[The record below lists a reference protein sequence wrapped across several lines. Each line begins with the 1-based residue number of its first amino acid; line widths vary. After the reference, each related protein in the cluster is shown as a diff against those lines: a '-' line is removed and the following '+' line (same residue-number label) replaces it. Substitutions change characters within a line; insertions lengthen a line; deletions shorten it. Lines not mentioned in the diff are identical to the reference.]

1 MPNNQERPIA
11 KSPNRPEPVPT
22 ARVLRLFPVR
32 PVVVIG
38 EAIFDERPG
47 KQAAKVCQR
56 DSCTGGHQRK
66 RAESYRFDRL
76 CRISSANSE
85 SIGRCR
91 QPGAGFR
98 IGNRGLF
105 GTDGLWDAVAE
116 SERIVLRFGREVE
129 GISPI
134 QAW

>member
-1 MPNNQERPIA
+1 MRDNQERPIA

-22 ARVLRLFPVR
+22 AWVLRWFPVR

-38 EAIFDERPG
+38 EANFDERPG

-56 DSCTGGHQRK
+56 DSCTGGHQCK

-85 SIGRCR
+85 SIGRYQ

-98 IGNRGLF
+98 ISDWGLF
-105 GTDGLWDAVAE
+105 GSDSLGDAVAE
-116 SERIVLRFGREVE
+116 SERINLRFGREVE
-129 GISPI
+129 GIPPI